1 MKKEKNNKNINKEKG
16 QSLLELAVSLVVL
29 LILLAG
35 VVDFGRIA
43 FYYIAL
49 RDAAQEGASYGSIF
63 PNDNYQIFER
73 TKAGIVDQS
82 AIEVITVRFLS
93 SAGTQKYSCTWNYG
107 DDPEDACFSSWD
119 TCGEEDLTEPI
130 IVGDVIEITIS
141 DQDFPITMPL
151 LGTYL
156 GRQDIVL
163 ETTIKDK
170 IIRVPE
176 CE

>member
-1 MKKEKNNKNINKEKG
+1 MKINQRIKKSDNEKG
-16 QSLLELAVSLVVL
+16 QSLLELAVSLIVL

-49 RDAAQEGASYGSIF
+49 RDAAQEGASFGSIF

-82 AIEVITVRFLS
+82 AIESITVRFLS
-93 SAGTQKYSCTWNYG
+93 GAGTQKYSCTWNNG
-107 DDPEDACFSSWD
+107 DDPAGACFSSWD
-119 TCGEEDLTEPI
+119 TCDPNPV

-151 LGTYL
+151 LGTFL
-156 GRQDIVL
+156 GRQNIVL

-170 IIRVPE
+170 LIRVPE
-176 CE
+176 CD